1 MLIAVVVVDVDGP
14 NVLSLLLLLLLMLM
28 LLMFADNVD
37 CVMVVAVNV
46 AAVLKLCRKHWNKT
60 VN

>member
-14 NVLSLLLLLLLMLM
+14 NVLSLILLLLM

-46 AAVLKLCRKHWNKT
+46 AAVLKLCKKNIGMKH
-60 VN
+60 